1 VKLPYRSGDSFA
13 LPLGNGEVV
22 TAAIVACD
30 HHVVEIA
37 ADEQRLRVYDEA
49 LVLHRWAPCHPE
61 RSEAKSRE
69 RLSTTAL
76 RAYARDDKVVGPAH
90 AERIIASARGVA
102 HFDDLPLTVY
112 EVDDETSLARLDA
125 LPAPVMVSWSV
136 PLAESALRRVR
147 AWCEGR
153 SETRLRLHSGAASQ
167 AAAFANTPLAELTLA
182 GPFDGTVR
190 FKSVRELVLDTPL
203 PAIALERAFPNLRT
217 LRIGWG
223 ARNVELMSL
232 RGLHQLE
239 RLDLSHLE
247 LERADSLEPL
257 SELPAL
263 RELRVARLHG
273 LRSLAGLE
281 RMRLRTLCVEEQ
293 SQLESLVPLAACTPL
308 EQLELLGMWQWSI
321 EDMEWA
327 FGLPA
332 LVRARIDIG
341 GRRKNVELYRRA
353 RWAYP
358 WPVFSGV
365 CANRVGPL

>member
-247 LERADSLEPL
+247 LERADHVEQVKREDEPL
-257 SELPAL
+257 IVDGGVGRVQRSPAADLVPEPRHRHWALQDVEHL
-263 RELRVARLHG
+263 RADADEGAI
-273 LRSLAGLE
+273 
-281 RMRLRTLCVEEQ
+281 RTDMLGWEDHDASTALTGSSKM
-293 SQLESLVPLAACTPL
+293 SQLS
-308 EQLELLGMWQWSI
+308 
-321 EDMEWA
+321 
-327 FGLPA
+327 
-332 LVRARIDIG
+332 
-341 GRRKNVELYRRA
+341 KK
-353 RWAYP
+353 
-358 WPVFSGV
+358 
-365 CANRVGPL
+365 